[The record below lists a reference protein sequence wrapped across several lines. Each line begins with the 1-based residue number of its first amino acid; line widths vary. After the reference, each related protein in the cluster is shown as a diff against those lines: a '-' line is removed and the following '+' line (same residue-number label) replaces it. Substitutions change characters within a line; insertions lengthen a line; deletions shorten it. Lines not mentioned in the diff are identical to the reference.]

1 MIIQILLEIAGF
13 AYIAASAFVLL
24 YVLAYT
30 VLLLIYVTHRRADPP
45 PPTVPPEG
53 WPSVTIQLPIYNE
66 AHVVERLLHAC
77 AALDYPPDKLHIQIL
92 DDSTDHT
99 TDLIADVL
107 ADLRRYNVRRDN
119 IHHIRRAERTGYKA
133 GALAYGLRDVTT
145 DCVAIFDADFV
156 PAPDFLRRTL
166 PYFSADRHLAMV
178 QTRWSHLNHDT
189 NWLTRAQSLNIDA
202 HFAVEQVA
210 RNRGGLP
217 MSMNGTGAVWRV
229 SAINAAGGWSALT
242 LTEDLDLSYRALL
255 RGWRFLY
262 LRDVAV
268 PGELPPQ
275 VQAYKTQQARWAT
288 GSTQCLRR
296 HLHDLLT
303 SPRHNALQK
312 FMGLT
317 HLGQYLIQPVLL
329 CLFLLAPPLLLGG
342 FFQRL
347 PAPGI
352 LSLFGIIPPLLIACG
367 QAALYDDWP
376 RRLLYFPAQLLV
388 GVAVVLSNSVAVL
401 RVFLPAQ
408 QTDEF
413 KRTPKFR
420 VTAHRENWTTS
431 HYRLTMD
438 GVTFFEG
445 LLTVYAL
452 GGVWIALAHL
462 PAFAPYML
470 TYAVA
475 FGVFAAW
482 NLYQTAH

>member
-1 MIIQILLEIAGF
+1 MIFPMLLELAGI

-24 YVLAYT
+24 YVLAYA
-30 VLLLIYVTHRRADPP
+30 VLLLIYATHRRADPP
-45 PPTVPPEG
+45 APDIAPED

-92 DDSTDHT
+92 DDSADHT
-99 TDLIADVL
+99 SALIAGLL
-107 ADLRRYNVRRDN
+107 AGLHRDN
-119 IHHIRRAERTGYKA
+119 IRHVRRADRAGYKA

-156 PAPDFLRRTL
+156 PRPDFLRRTL
-166 PYFSADRHLAMV
+166 PHFSADPHLAMV

-202 HFAVEQVA
+202 HFAVEQIA

-217 MSMNGTGAVWRV
+217 MSMNGTGAIWRV
-229 SAINAAGGWSALT
+229 ESIRSAGGWSALT

-262 LRDVAV
+262 LRDVDV

-296 HLHDLLT
+296 HLRDLLT

-312 FMGLT
+312 FMGFT

-347 PAPGI
+347 PTPGI
-352 LSLFGIIPPLLIACG
+352 LSLLGIVPPLLIACG
-367 QAALYDDWP
+367 QAALYRNWP
-376 RRLLYFPAQLLV
+376 RRLLYFPAQFLV

-401 RVFLPAQ
+401 RVFLPARGA
-408 QTDEF
+408 DEF

-420 VTAHRENWTTS
+420 VTGHRDNWTAS

-438 GVTFFEG
+438 GLTFFEG

-452 GGVWIALAHL
+452 AGVWIALAHL

-475 FGVFAAW
+475 FGVFALW
-482 NLYQTAH
+482 NVYQTAD